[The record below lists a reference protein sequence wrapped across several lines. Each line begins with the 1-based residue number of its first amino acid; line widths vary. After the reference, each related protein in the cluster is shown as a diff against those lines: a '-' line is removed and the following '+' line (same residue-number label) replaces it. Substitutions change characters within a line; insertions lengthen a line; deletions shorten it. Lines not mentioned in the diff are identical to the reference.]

1 MNLFAPDHFVD
12 HAGVALDELDN
23 LGGYTFIN
31 IVGYREAEVTIA
43 IHLYCYIHGLQ
54 QRVLVDTGK
63 DEVALVECLGSFG
76 GCAYADSGNRLAD
89 AQEEA
94 AFFGQRA

>member
-31 IVGYREAEVTIA
+31 IVGYRKAKVA
-43 IHLYCYIHGLQ
+43 VAVHLNCYIHGLQ

-63 DEVALVECLGSFG
+63 DEVALVKCLGSFG
-76 GCAYADSGNRLAD
+76 GCADAYGGNGFAD

-94 AFFGQRA
+94 AFLGQRA